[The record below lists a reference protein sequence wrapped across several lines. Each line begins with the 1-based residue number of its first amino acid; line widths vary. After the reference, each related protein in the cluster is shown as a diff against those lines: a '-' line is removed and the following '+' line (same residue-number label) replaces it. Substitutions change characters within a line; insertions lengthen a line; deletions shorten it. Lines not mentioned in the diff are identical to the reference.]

1 MFIGRADKPYMGEV
15 SLDDCGRYGGG
26 NRECI
31 VNHDEPKKTGSCF
44 KKDQGAQSAERPA
57 TDSVDV
63 EYYTVDRAMNL
74 RKTKNRNES
83 APEALEAG

>member
-1 MFIGRADKPYMGEV
+1 MYT
-15 SLDDCGRYGGG
+15 LL
-26 NRECI
+26 EC
-31 VNHDEPKKTGSCF
+31 
-44 KKDQGAQSAERPA
+44 PA
-57 TDSVDV
+57 TDPVDV